1 MHAVMIENMPDDLY
15 GAIEQRAQRDQRA
28 IGDEIVTCLRE
39 AILRTDPLQEEIM
52 MKQAQR
58 LREKI
63 GGYRTDQEI
72 TSMKI
77 WGRS

>member
-1 MHAVMIENMPDDLY
+1 MHAIIMENMPDDLY
-15 GAIEQRAQRDQRA
+15 DVIEQRAQRDHRA
-28 IGDEIVTCLRE
+28 VSDEIMTCLQE
-39 AILRTDPLQEEIM
+39 AILRIDPLQEEIM
-52 MKQAQR
+52 MNQAQG